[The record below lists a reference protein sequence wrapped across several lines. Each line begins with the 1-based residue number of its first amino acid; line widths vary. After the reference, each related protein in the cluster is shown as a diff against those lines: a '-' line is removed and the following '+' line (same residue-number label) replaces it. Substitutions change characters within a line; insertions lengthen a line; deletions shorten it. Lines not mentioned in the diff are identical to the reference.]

1 MGRRGALP
9 PFPAMCGIGAILDP
23 AGTVPAEAAERM
35 VGALRH
41 RGPDGEAVTRLGPAT
56 LVHTRLAIVDVE
68 GGDQPLL
75 AANGDVS
82 AVVNGEIY
90 NHERLRDDLARA
102 GHSFGSRSDCEAV
115 PHSYAAAGPAAVK
128 ELNGIFAFLLWDERE
143 RRLVAARDPFGV
155 KPLYWWWDGER
166 LLLASEIGAL
176 LATGLI
182 GASVDPVAL
191 DHFLACRFVPA
202 PRTMFAGIRKL
213 PAASLLLAEPGAE
226 PRVRSYRE
234 PPGTPLT
241 GEAPEELAAELAT
254 RFTDAVERQMMSDVP
269 YGAFLSGGVDS
280 AAVVAAMARRAEE
293 PPSTFTIGFPG
304 GGPTYDERAYAR
316 ESARVIDTRHRDTAM
331 LESGFLEEL
340 ARSVPRLEEPCGIPS
355 AGALMQLSRFAA
367 REVKVVLAG
376 QGADEPHGGYGRHQG
391 AALLRHLSRLPSA
404 LAGPAARAA
413 ALVRRSDRAE
423 RAARLL
429 GDMSD
434 AERILR
440 LVEVTDHGVRT
451 RLAGRPGEE
460 AEAERL
466 GLAKGVLGDV
476 PDRDLLEQ
484 SLYVDTHLFLPDGI
498 LLCNDKMSMAAS
510 LELRVPFLD
519 RELMGFVER
528 IPARL
533 RVRPGSGKRLH
544 RLAMGHLLPPE
555 ITARPKHG
563 FATPYD
569 RWLRESLGEEVE
581 RRYAPGS
588 PMSGLLDPGAVAA
601 LVQEHRRGRA
611 DRKNVLY
618 CLLELSEWHRAFI
631 EAREP
636 ALA

>member
-1 MGRRGALP
+1 
-9 PFPAMCGIGAILDP
+9 MCGIGAILDP
-23 AGTVPAEAAERM
+23 AGSVPPEAAERM
-35 VGALRH
+35 VAALRH

-68 GGDQPLL
+68 GGDQPLY
-75 AANGDVS
+75 AAGGEVA

-90 NHERLRDDLARA
+90 NHEQLRDGLARA
-102 GHSFGSRSDCEAV
+102 GDSFGSRSDCEAV
-115 PHSYAAAGPAAVK
+115 PHCYAARGTGAVR
-128 ELNGIFAFLLWDERE
+128 ELNGIFAFLLWDARE
-143 RRLVAARDPFGV
+143 ERLVSARDPFGV
-155 KPLYWWWDGER
+155 KPLYWWSDGDR
-166 LLLASEIGAL
+166 LLVASEIGAL
-176 LATGLI
+176 LASGLI
-182 GASVDPVAL
+182 EPSVDPVGL

-202 PRTMFAGIRKL
+202 PRTLFAGVRKL
-213 PAASLLLAEPGAE
+213 PAASLLVAGSGAE
-226 PRVRSYRE
+226 RRMESYRE
-234 PPGTPLT
+234 APGAALT
-241 GEAPEELAAELAT
+241 EAPEELAAEVAT

-280 AAVVAAMARRAEE
+280 AAVVAAMARRAPA

-304 GGPTYDERAYAR
+304 AGSTYDERAYAG
-316 ESARVIDTRHRDTAM
+316 ESARVIGTRHRDTAM
-331 LESGFLEEL
+331 VESGFLEEL
-340 ARSVPRLEEPCGIPS
+340 DRSVPRLEEPCGIPS

-376 QGADEPHGGYGRHQG
+376 QGADEPHGGYGRHQ
-391 AALLRHLSRLPSA
+391 AAAMLRHLSRLPA
-404 LAGPAARAA
+404 GLAGPAARAA
-413 ALVRRSDRAE
+413 ALVSRGYRAE
-423 RAARLL
+423 RVARLL
-429 GDMSD
+429 GDLSD
-434 AERILR
+434 AERIMR
-440 LVEVTDHGVRT
+440 LAEITDQSLRT
-451 RLAGRPGEE
+451 RLVGRAGEE

-466 GLAKGVLGDV
+466 ALVGDVLGDV
-476 PDRDLLEQ
+476 SDRDLLDQ
-484 SLYVDTHLFLPDGI
+484 ALYVDTHVFLPDGI

-519 RELMGFVER
+519 RELMAFVER

-555 ITARPKHG
+555 ITGRPKHG

-581 RRYAPGS
+581 RRYSAGS
-588 PMSGLLDPGAVAA
+588 PMSALLDPATVAS
-601 LVQEHRRGRA
+601 LVGEHRRGRA